1 MEKVSLV
8 LKRSDGL
15 SFVPPAP
22 ETDESFLLLNMLN
35 LCRAKYNDYV
45 RVTFQPP
52 YKKRSTGD
60 LSQNHKLNG
69 MIMQICKET
78 GSSYDAVK
86 NKIKMIAVETMGY
99 PYEDFRGVITP
110 KGERDCNTEE
120 CAMLIEATYMLG
132 ADLGIVFKE
141 VD

>member
-8 LKRSDGL
+8 LKRIEKL
-15 SFVPPAP
+15 SFEPPAP
-22 ETDESFLLLNMLN
+22 GTDERFALLNVLN
-35 LCRAKYNDYV
+35 LCRAKYGDYV

-52 YKKRSTGD
+52 YKKRSTGY

-69 MIMQICKET
+69 MIMQICRET
-78 GSSYDAVK
+78 GSSYNAVK

-99 PYEDFRGVITP
+99 PYEDFQGVITP

-132 ADLGIVFKE
+132 ADLGIIFKE
-141 VD
+141 YD

>member
-8 LKRSDGL
+8 LHRNEKL
-15 SFVPPAP
+15 SFEPPARG
-22 ETDESFLLLNMLN
+22 TDEYYLLLNVIN
-35 LCRAKYNDYV
+35 YCKAKYNDYI
-45 RVTFQPP
+45 RITFQPP

-60 LSQNHKLNG
+60 NSQNHKLNG
-69 MIMQICKET
+69 MIMQICRET

-99 PYEDFRGVITP
+99 PYEDFKGVITP

-120 CAMLIEATYMLG
+120 CSKLIESAYMLG
-132 ADLGIVFKE
+132 ADLGIIFN
-141 VD
+141 

>member
-22 ETDESFLLLNMLN
+22 GTDERFLLLNMLN

-52 YKKRSTGD
+52 YQKRSTGD

-110 KGERDCNTEE
+110 KGERDCNTKE
-120 CAMLIEATYMLG
+120 CAMLIEAAYMLG
-132 ADLGIVFKE
+132 ADLEIVFKE